1 MPSFILR
8 NLDPEFWAKVRTKA
22 DAEGT
27 TVKAVILRLLSRW
40 LLLPVALLLV
50 VAASASAQP
59 ADWRLAS
66 VRTVWIEV
74 PDLASDVVPVA
85 ACFRQQMPT
94 QTAFFTLAPSREQAD
109 AVLSFHAVDPY
120 TFELGVLLPDR
131 TAYYAGT
138 PLWTGGLVML
148 NPNYRGADDRS
159 CLAATTLA
167 TQLRSAMRGVRGM
180 Q

>member
-40 LLLPVALLLV
+40 VLLPVAVLLI

-66 VRTVWIEV
+66 VRTIWIEV

-85 ACFRQQMPT
+85 ACFQQQMPT
-94 QTAFFTLAPSREQAD
+94 QTAFFTMAPSREQAD
-109 AVLSFHAVDPY
+109 AVLSFRAVDPY
-120 TFELGVLLPDR
+120 TFGLSVLLPDA
-131 TAYYAGT
+131 TVYYAGT
-138 PLWTGGLVML
+138 PLWTGGQALL
-148 NPNYRGADDRS
+148 NPKYRGGDDRS
-159 CLAATTLA
+159 CLAASILA